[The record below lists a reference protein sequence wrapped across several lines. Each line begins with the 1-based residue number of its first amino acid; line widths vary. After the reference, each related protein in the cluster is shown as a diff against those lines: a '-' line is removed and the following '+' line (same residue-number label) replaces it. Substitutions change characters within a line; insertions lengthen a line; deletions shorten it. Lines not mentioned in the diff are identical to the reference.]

1 MTVLEKLLFFLVY
14 CFAVNNL
21 FWKGSNEA
29 MNHFFK
35 GTVVVVGVTIV
46 IMVINIIINII
57 CNKNG
62 IDLNSISMTMFST
75 FTGMLL
81 STSIYD
87 RWIKN
92 EKDKE

>member
-1 MTVLEKLLFFLVY
+1 
-14 CFAVNNL
+14 
-21 FWKGSNEA
+21 

-46 IMVINIIINII
+46 IMVINIIINTI
-57 CNKNG
+57 CSKNG
-62 IDLNSISMTMFST
+62 IDLNSTAMTMFST
-75 FTGMLL
+75 FIGVL
-81 STSIYD
+81 SGTSIYD